1 MYDDDPVIQIFEDDP
16 NVYIRVNNMGYR
28 WYYYN
33 PDRPPLGEGAMA
45 KVYLGYDYETHQ
57 KVAIKQLFDRYANNR
72 SVRERAKLEASLSYR
87 HPNMIEMLGM
97 CAFED
102 EEGDWH
108 VWLVSN
114 YVEGETID
122 KHIKALVD
130 MDPNMDIVP
139 IVANEI
145 CGVLDALDYLHS
157 RGVIHRDIKP
167 SNIMVAKDSTVKL
180 MDLGIARVTGS
191 NSYTSNGF
199 VGTPLYASP
208 EQILRD
214 KTQLQA
220 TPASDIYSLG
230 MTMYVLISGTHPF
243 NADTDS
249 QILINQ
255 VTRKL
260 PMAEALNKNKR
271 YKKLMNVIWKATD
284 KDQNNRFQSA
294 MEFKAAIK
302 NAIYNE
308 APPPKRWLIVLL
320 MSVLILSISVII
332 LLLVKFL

>member
-1 MYDDDPVIQIFEDDP
+1 MYDDDPVIQIFDDDP
-16 NVYIRVNNMGYR
+16 NVYIRVYNMGNR

-45 KVYLGYDYETHQ
+45 KVFLGYDYETHQ

-122 KHIKALVD
+122 KHIKGLVERE
-130 MDPNMDIVP
+130 PNIDVVP
-139 IVANEI
+139 VVANKI
-145 CGVLDALDYLHS
+145 SSVLEALDYLHS

-214 KTQLQA
+214 KTQVQA

-230 MTMYVLISGTHPF
+230 MTMYVLINGVHPF

-260 PMAEALNKNKR
+260 PMIEALDKR
-271 YKKLMNVIWKATD
+271 KYKKLMNVIWKATD
-284 KDQNNRFQSA
+284 KDQKNRFQSA
-294 MEFKAAIK
+294 SEFKDAIEAAL
-302 NAIYNE
+302 YNNK
-308 APPPKRWLIVLL
+308 PKLKPWVVILLISLL
-320 MSVLILSISVII
+320 SLSISVII
-332 LLLVKFL
+332 LLLVKYL

>member
-1 MYDDDPVIQIFEDDP
+1 MYDDDPVIQIFDDDP
-16 NVYIRVNNMGYR
+16 NVYIRVYNMGNR

-57 KVAIKQLFDRYANNR
+57 KVAIKQLFDKYANNR

-122 KHIKALVD
+122 KHIKALVER
-130 MDPNMDIVP
+130 DPNVDIVP

-145 CGVLDALDYLHS
+145 CAVLDALDYLHS

-167 SNIMVAKDSTVKL
+167 SNIMVSKDSIAKL

-199 VGTPLYASP
+199 IGTPLYASP

-230 MTMYVLISGTHPF
+230 MTMYVLISGVHPF

-260 PMAEALNKNKR
+260 PMAKVLSKNKR
-271 YKKLMNVIWKATD
+271 YKKLMSVIWKATD
-284 KDQNNRFQSA
+284 KDQSNRFQSA
-294 MEFKAAIK
+294 MKFQDAIK
-302 NAIYNE
+302 RALE
-308 APPPKRWLIVLL
+308 VPTPKRWLIMLLVIVL
-320 MSVLILSISVII
+320 SLSISVII
-332 LLLVKFL
+332 LLLVKYL